1 MNHIHAETLRQA
13 SPAALDLSTGSY
25 LRLLHPVGSIGRV
38 NFMIADRRDRPIL
51 KVTDVDQAPF
61 YGECAVE
68 RTAFVSLNRFH
79 GPREDKRLAALNAV
93 FVDLDVDRVPRRLAA
108 DPAAWCDAVYDL
120 CRANQ
125 LPEPTFLNSTGRG
138 LAAIWLIDP
147 LPPQARKRWRAAL
160 KAVIQLFRPLGADPK
175 CSDTPRIFRIP
186 GSINPKSGRP
196 VRVLSGSLRRIPL
209 QILEDPAY
217 IALGRPSRDQFLVRK
232 ARRKTDVEGRA
243 RGPGL
248 PPAARFSQI
257 RQDLEA
263 ICANW
268 GGSVPV
274 GKRNIYLHLWAT
286 CLTHSDDEEDIMG
299 RVERMAALVAPAL
312 PLSEVRSI
320 GRCAEDHAAL
330 PRNQNP
336 TEDGRYHYSGAH
348 IAALLDVDDALA
360 VQLGLRQVLSGA
372 ERKRRKARKEAS
384 RRRAAGAVSREV
396 YLTTHTTSR
405 DKPWIQE
412 GVSRTTWYRRRRSE
426 SAA

>member
-1 MNHIHAETLRQA
+1 
-13 SPAALDLSTGSY
+13 
-25 LRLLHPVGSIGRV
+25 
-38 NFMIADRRDRPIL
+38 MIADRRDQPIL
-51 KVTDVDQAPF
+51 KITDVDQAPF
-61 YGECAVE
+61 YAECAVE

-79 GPREDKRLAALNAV
+79 GPREDRRLAALNAV

-120 CRANQ
+120 CRATR
-125 LPEPTFLNSTGRG
+125 LPEPTFMNSTGRG

-160 KAVIQLFRPLGADPK
+160 RAVIQLFRPLGADPK
-175 CSDTPRIFRIP
+175 CNDTPRIFRIP

-209 QILEDPAY
+209 QILEDPVY
-217 IALGRPSRDQFLVRK
+217 VALARPSRDQFLVRK
-232 ARRKTDVEGRA
+232 ARRKADIAGRA

-268 GGSVPV
+268 GGSVPM

-286 CLTHSDDEEDIMG
+286 CLTHSDDEKDIME

-320 GRCAEDHAAL
+320 GRCAQDHAAL
-330 PRNQNP
+330 PRNQTP
-336 TEDGRYHYSGAH
+336 TEDGRYHYSGAQ
-348 IAALLDVDDALA
+348 IATLLDIDDALA
-360 VQLGLRQVLSGA
+360 VQLGLRQIMSGG

-384 RRRAAGAVSREV
+384 RRRAAGAVSRAD
-396 YLTTHTTSR
+396 YLATHTTSR
-405 DKPWIQE
+405 DKPWIHE
-412 GVSRTTWYRRRRSE
+412 GVSRTTWYRRRRAE